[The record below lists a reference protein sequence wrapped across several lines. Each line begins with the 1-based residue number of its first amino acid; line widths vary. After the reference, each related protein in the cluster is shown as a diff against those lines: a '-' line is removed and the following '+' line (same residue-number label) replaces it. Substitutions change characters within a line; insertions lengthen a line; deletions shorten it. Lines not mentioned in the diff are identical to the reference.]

1 MLKLF
6 EAAAVIL
13 VGASFSDE
21 LEIDGAFRARV
32 GTQTGRFNRHLLH
45 RAEPRRDR
53 GEETGAPALEAI
65 RCVVDAVD
73 GAVDGAAGHP
83 VVMRIAAVRRRLR
96 SRHQARE
103 GERAAPVQRQLLER
117 FVVHRR
123 RDDVRRH
130 LEHRRHALDLHLLV
144 EGADLQFD
152 PQIGGS
158 RRFDLHVLVHCRV
171 EPLEGHGHAVRT
183 ERQIGKDEP
192 ARVVRDRLLADG
204 SELVDHLHG
213 GAGDDGVGTVGDCA
227 GNGAGDADLR
237 ESGRRSGQQRDQ
249 DDDERQ

>member
-13 VGASFSDE
+13 VGAPFGDE
-21 LEIDGAFRARV
+21 LEIDRAFRSGIGAES
-32 GTQTGRFNRHLLH
+32 GGLDGHFLH
-45 RAEPRRDR
+45 RAKPRRDG
-53 GEETGAPALEAI
+53 GEEARATAFEAI
-65 RCVVDAVD
+65 RCVVDTVD

-158 RRFDLHVLVHCRV
+158 RRFDLLVLVHCRV

-192 ARVVRDRLLADG
+192 ARGVRDGVLADG
-204 SELVDHLHG
+204 GQLVDHLHG
-213 GAGDDGVGTVGDCA
+213 GAGDDGVRTVGDCA
-227 GNGAGDADLR
+227 GNGAGDADLGK
-237 ESGRRSGQQRDQ
+237 SGRRSGQQRDQ